1 MNTAASG
8 HAPEAIFEKE
18 ASMAKLYTLDGK
30 LLTDTPEIR
39 IGDKIY
45 PVDNRQKTVKKI
57 MTLSVSGESAE
68 ASMEKLDEALRLA
81 LGTKAFREIDEQ
93 DLPFPAQQKLF
104 ELIMAAVT
112 GEEPERFPQPEPE
125 PAL

>member
-1 MNTAASG
+1 
-8 HAPEAIFEKE
+8 
-18 ASMAKLYTLDGK
+18 MAKLYTLDGK

-57 MTLSVSGESAE
+57 MALSVSGDSVE
-68 ASMEKLDEALRLA
+68 ASLENVDEALNLA
-81 LGTKAFREIDEQ
+81 LGPKAFREIDEQ
-93 DLPFPAQQKLF
+93 NLPFPAQQKLF

-112 GEEPERFPQPEPE
+112 GEEPERFPQPESE
-125 PAL
+125 PTL

>member
-1 MNTAASG
+1 
-8 HAPEAIFEKE
+8 
-18 ASMAKLYTLDGK
+18 MAKLYTLDGK

-57 MTLSVSGESAE
+57 MALSVSGDSVE
-68 ASMEKLDEALRLA
+68 ASLENVDEALKLA
-81 LGTKAFREIDEQ
+81 LGPKAFREIDEQ
-93 DLPFPAQQKLF
+93 NLPFPAQQKLF

-112 GEEPERFPQPEPE
+112 GEEPERFPQPESE
-125 PAL
+125 PTL